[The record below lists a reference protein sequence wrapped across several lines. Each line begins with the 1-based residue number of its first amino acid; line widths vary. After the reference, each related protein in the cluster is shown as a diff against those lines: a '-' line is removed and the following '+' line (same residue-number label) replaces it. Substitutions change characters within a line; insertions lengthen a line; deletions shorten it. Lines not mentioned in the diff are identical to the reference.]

1 MAILPLRMVRVGLH
15 GFPNSGKTTLFNAL
29 TGLEA
34 AAAPHPYTTTA
45 PNLGVLKVPDPHLEQ
60 AAALERSRKTTHAA
74 VEIHDHP
81 AVRAGSGRGPSWG
94 NELDAMAMV
103 LRGHRADRVPAAL
116 GAPADADPAAQAEEL
131 LMETALADFEVFDRR
146 RERIMKEASADPA
159 LRPAAE
165 AVSRA
170 ADLLGEGIP
179 LRTHPWSE
187 AELRVFRDMAPLT
200 LLPCIWVVN
209 TADNG
214 PDPGP
219 GRTAAEDRLQEAVPA
234 GDPVLA
240 VSALIEEELVRFDP
254 AEREELSEGLGLG
267 EGAAAAM
274 IRAVYQVLGLLR
286 FYTLSSRESRAWAV
300 PEGTTAREAAG
311 KVHSDLERGFI
322 RAEAAPIGEVI
333 RLGGWAAARAAAGVV
348 RVEGKDYEVRDGDV
362 LLVRFSV

>member
-1 MAILPLRMVRVGLH
+1 
-15 GFPNSGKTTLFNAL
+15 
-29 TGLEA
+29 
-34 AAAPHPYTTTA
+34 
-45 PNLGVLKVPDPHLEQ
+45 
-60 AAALERSRKTTHAA
+60 
-74 VEIHDHP
+74 
-81 AVRAGSGRGPSWG
+81 
-94 NELDAMAMV
+94 
-103 LRGHRADRVPAAL
+103 
-116 GAPADADPAAQAEEL
+116 
-131 LMETALADFEVFDRR
+131 
-146 RERIMKEASADPA
+146 
-159 LRPAAE
+159 
-165 AVSRA
+165 
-170 ADLLGEGIP
+170 
-179 LRTHPWSE
+179 
-187 AELRVFRDMAPLT
+187 MAPLT

-219 GRTAAEDRLQEAVPA
+219 GRTAAADRLQEAVPD

-240 VSALIEEELVRFDP
+240 VSALLEEELVRFDP